1 MNNVPGYETLSSTD
15 SPEVQL
21 ELLILVPEL
30 KGVAAEVALA
40 CGCGA
45 ANGCGAGGSCQCG
58 SENGCGA

>member
-1 MNNVPGYETLSSTD
+1 MNGVPGYENLASMD
-15 SPEVQL
+15 SPETQL
-21 ELLILVPEL
+21 ELLILVPDL
-30 KGVAAEVALA
+30 KQVAPAAAA

>member
-1 MNNVPGYETLSSTD
+1 MNSTPSYENLTLTD
-15 SPEVQL
+15 SAETQL

-30 KGVAAEVALA
+30 QQHSGNTLG

-45 ANGCGAGGSCQCG
+45 ANGCGSGGSCQCG